1 MQPYREMLMDGK
13 EIAERFMTGRI
24 GRRDFNKAL
33 GVMGLSMA
41 ATLAPRIAAAAPS
54 LTMYGWAGYDVPELH
69 PQYIEKYGASPEF
82 AFFGSEE
89 EALQKLVGGYNVD
102 IIHPCSYNLKRWR
115 DAGVIQPIDVSR
127 LSNWPDIWPK
137 FQVIP
142 QAQFEGKEWF
152 VPFDCGNSSVLYR
165 TDLVDPEDVKDPS
178 WTLLFNEK
186 YKGRLSMY
194 NTDTTMV
201 EIAARILGMYD
212 DYLHLNEDQLKE
224 VQALLS
230 KQRDLLRFYWDDSTQ
245 VEQGLASGEL
255 VAAYAWNGSVKV
267 LRDQGIPVDY
277 MVPKEGILIWVC
289 GFVRGA
295 DAPGDEQA
303 AYDFMDSMISPEAGA
318 FLLEQQGYGHSNRKS
333 YERVSKEVLA
343 SLGYDDPEATFA
355 TTAVSDEAED
365 PYRARYIELV
375 DSVKAGTN

>member
-1 MQPYREMLMDGK
+1 MDGK

-33 GVMGLSMA
+33 GAMGLSMA
-41 ATLAPRIAAAAPS
+41 ATLAPRIASAAPA
-54 LTMYGWAGYDVPELH
+54 LTVYGWAGYDVPELH
-69 PQYIEKYGASPEF
+69 PQYVEKYGASPEF
-82 AFFGSEE
+82 AFFGAEE
-89 EALQKLVGGYNVD
+89 EALQKLVGGYKVD
-102 IIHPCSYNLKRWR
+102 IAHPCSYNLKRWR

-137 FQVIP
+137 FQTIP

-152 VPFDCGNSSVLYR
+152 VPFDCGSSSVLYR

-194 NTDTTMV
+194 NTDTTLV

-212 DYLHLNEDQLKE
+212 DYLHLNEDQLKQ
-224 VQALLS
+224 VQELLS
-230 KQRDLLRFYWDDSTQ
+230 KQRDLLRFYWDDQTQ

-277 MVPKEGILIWVC
+277 LVPKEGVLIWVC
-289 GFVRGA
+289 GLVRGA

-303 AYDFMDSMISPEAGA
+303 AYDFIDAMISPEAGA

-333 YERVSKEVLA
+333 YERVPKEVLA
-343 SLGYDDPEATFA
+343 SLGYADPEASFA
-355 TTAVSDEAED
+355 TASVSDEAED
-365 PYRARYIELV
+365 PYRSRYIALV
-375 DSVKAGTN
+375 DNVKAGTN